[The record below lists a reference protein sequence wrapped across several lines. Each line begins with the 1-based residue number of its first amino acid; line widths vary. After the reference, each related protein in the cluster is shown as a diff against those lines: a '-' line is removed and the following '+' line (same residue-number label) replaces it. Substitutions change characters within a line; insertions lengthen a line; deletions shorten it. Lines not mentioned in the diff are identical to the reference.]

1 MILLYYLKKNKLK
14 NLFMKNIVKISTTFI
29 LFSLIFTSCSR
40 KESDAAEK
48 KPAAVKYPLCAVK
61 MQALPTTLRLPAQLN
76 PFYEVSIYPR
86 VTGYIK
92 DLPVDI
98 GSIVKQGQLLMEIEA
113 PDVEQNSLSAQ
124 ERYIKVQATYRASKD
139 NYYRLVNAAKT
150 AGAVSPNDLQ
160 LAQSQMQSDSAL
172 CNSEKAN
179 WMAMES
185 MKDYLTVKAPFDGT
199 ITQRNV
205 HPGALVTA
213 GSGNKEGMTPLLE
226 LQQISKLRLQVK
238 VPETFATQLEDSQNV
253 SFVVDALPGRTF
265 TGTISRQ
272 ANSLDDKY
280 RSEAFEIDVINSNNL
295 LMPGMY
301 AEVLLPLK
309 GHPNA
314 CIVPQSA
321 VVIST
326 ERKYVIKIQ
335 NNKAVLVDITTGNEA
350 NGMIEI
356 FGDVQAGD
364 SVMEKANDEIKQDQ
378 TIN

>member
-1 MILLYYLKKNKLK
+1 MKKIL
-14 NLFMKNIVKISTTFI
+14 NIAAPVV
-29 LFSLIFTSCSR
+29 LFSLLLTSCSR
-40 KESDAAEK
+40 KDSNATEK
-48 KPAAVKYPLCAVK
+48 KPVADNYPVFHVVMA
-61 MQALPTTLRLPAQLN
+61 ALPTTLRLPAQLN
-76 PFYEVSIYPR
+76 PFFEVSIYPR

-92 DLPVDI
+92 TLPVDI
-98 GSIVKQGQLLMEIEA
+98 GSVVKEGQLLMEMEA

-139 NYYRLVNAAKT
+139 NYARLLNTAKT

-185 MKDYLTVKAPFDGT
+185 MKDYLTVRAPFDGT

-213 GSGNKEGMTPLLE
+213 ANGGKAEMEPLLE

-238 VPETFATQLEDSQNV
+238 VPETFATQLQDNQDV
-253 SFVVDALPGRTF
+253 SFVVDALPGKTF
-265 TGTISRQ
+265 TGKISRQ

-280 RSEAFEIDVINSNNL
+280 RSETFEIDVINSDNV

-301 AEVLLPLK
+301 AEVLLPLQ
-309 GHPNA
+309 GHSNA

-321 VVIST
+321 VVTST
-326 ERKYVIKIQ
+326 ERKYVIKVED
-335 NNKAVLVDITTGNEA
+335 NKAVLVNVTTGNEDK
-350 NGMIEI
+350 GMIEI
-356 FGDVQAGD
+356 FGDVKSGD
-364 SVMEKANDEIKQDQ
+364 SVIEKANDEIKQGQ
-378 TIN
+378 VVN

>member
-1 MILLYYLKKNKLK
+1 
-14 NLFMKNIVKISTTFI
+14 MKNIFNISATVI
-29 LFSLIFTSCSR
+29 LFSLLFTSCSR
-40 KESDAAEK
+40 KENNTSEK
-48 KPAAVKYPLCAVK
+48 KSDELTYSFYTVKT
-61 MQALPTTLRLPAQLN
+61 QAIATTLRLPAQLN

-92 DLPVDI
+92 TLPVDI
-98 GSIVKQGQLLMEIEA
+98 GSVVKEGQLLMEMEA
-113 PDVEQNSLSAQ
+113 PEVEQNSVAAQ

-139 NYYRLVNAAKT
+139 NYYRLLNTAKT

-205 HPGALVTA
+205 HPGALVTT
-213 GSGNKEGMTPLLE
+213 GNKTDMIPLLE

-238 VPETFATQLEDSQNV
+238 VPETFATQLEDAQSV
-253 SFVVDALPGRTF
+253 PFVVDALPGKTF
-265 TGTISRQ
+265 AGTISRQ

-280 RSEAFEIDVINSNNL
+280 RSEAFEIDVNNTDNL

-309 GHPNA
+309 GHSNA
-314 CIVPQSA
+314 CIVPQTA

-326 ERKYVIKIQ
+326 EKKYVIKVQ
-335 NNKAVLVDITTGNEA
+335 NNKAVLVEVTTGNEDK
-350 NGMIEI
+350 GMIEI
-356 FGDVQAGD
+356 FGDIKAGD
-364 SVMEKANDEIKQDQ
+364 SVIEKANDEIKQDQ
-378 TIN
+378 AIN

>member
-1 MILLYYLKKNKLK
+1 MKKIFYIPAFLV
-14 NLFMKNIVKISTTFI
+14 LV
-29 LFSLIFTSCSR
+29 SLAFTSCSR
-40 KESDAAEK
+40 KESDPAEK
-48 KPAAVKYPLCAVK
+48 RSTAASYPLCAVK
-61 MQALPTTLRLPAQLN
+61 MQELGTTLRLPAQLN

-92 DLPVDI
+92 TLPVDI
-98 GSIVKQGQLLMEIEA
+98 GSVVKQGQLLMEMEA
-113 PDVEQNSLSAQ
+113 PDVEQNSISAQ

-139 NYYRLVNAAKT
+139 NYYRLLNTAKT

-160 LAQSQMQSDSAL
+160 EAQSQMQSDSAL

-185 MKDYLTVKAPFDGT
+185 MKDYLTVRAPFDGT

-213 GSGNKEGMTPLLE
+213 GNGNKMETDPLLE

-238 VPETFATQLEDSQNV
+238 VPETFATQLEDGLTV
-253 SFVVDALPGRTF
+253 SFKVDALPGKTF
-265 TGTISRQ
+265 TGAISRQ

-280 RSEAFEIDVINSNNL
+280 RSESFEIDVINSDNL

-314 CIVPQSA
+314 RVVPQSA

-326 ERKYVIKIQ
+326 EKKYVIKVQ
-335 NNKAVLVDITTGNEA
+335 NNKTELVDVTTGNEDK
-350 NGMIEI
+350 GLIEI
-356 FGDVQAGD
+356 FGNVKEGD
-364 SVMEKANDEIKQDQ
+364 SVIEKANDEIKGDQ
-378 TIN
+378 IIN

>member
-1 MILLYYLKKNKLK
+1 
-14 NLFMKNIVKISTTFI
+14 MKNIIKISATVI
-29 LFSLIFTSCSR
+29 IFSLIFASCSR
-40 KESDAAEK
+40 KGNETTETKNIVAS
-48 KPAAVKYPLCAVK
+48 YPLSVVK
-61 MQALPTTLRLPAQLN
+61 TQALATTLRLPAQLN

-92 DLPVDI
+92 TLPVDI
-98 GSIVKQGQLLMEIEA
+98 GSVVTEGQLLMEMEA
-113 PDVEQNSLSAQ
+113 PDVEQNSVAAQ

-139 NYYRLVNAAKT
+139 NYYRLLNTAKT
-150 AGAVSPNDLQ
+150 QGAVSPNDLQ

-179 WMAMES
+179 WMAMEA
-185 MKDYLTVKAPFDGT
+185 MKDYLIVRAPFDGT

-205 HPGALVTA
+205 HPGALVTV
-213 GSGNKEGMTPLLE
+213 GSKTDMTPLLE

-238 VPETFATQLEDSQNV
+238 VPETFATQLQDAQSV
-253 SFVVDALPGRTF
+253 SFVVDALPGKTF

-280 RSEAFEIDVINSNNL
+280 RSEAFEIDVLNKDNL

-301 AEVLLPLK
+301 AEVMLPLQ
-309 GHPNA
+309 GHANA
-314 CIVPQSA
+314 CVVPQTA

-326 ERKYVIKIQ
+326 ERKYVIKVEH
-335 NNKAVLVDITTGNEA
+335 NKAVLVDVTTGNEN

-356 FGDVQAGD
+356 FGDVTAGD
-364 SVMEKANDEIKQDQ
+364 SVIEKANDEIKQDQ
-378 TIN
+378 VIN

>member
-1 MILLYYLKKNKLK
+1 
-14 NLFMKNIVKISTTFI
+14 MKNIVNISLLAALVTVT
-29 LFSLIFTSCSR
+29 LASCSR
-40 KESDAAEK
+40 KEKEATETKNTVASYALSI
-48 KPAAVKYPLCAVK
+48 VKTE
-61 MQALPTTLRLPAQLN
+61 ALATTLRLPAQLN

-92 DLPVDI
+92 NLPVDI
-98 GSIVKQGQLLMEIEA
+98 GSEVKQGQLLMEMEA
-113 PDVEQNSLSAQ
+113 PDVEENSVAAQ

-139 NYYRLVNAAKT
+139 NYYRLLNAAKT
-150 AGAVSPNDLQ
+150 QGAVSPNDLQ

-179 WMAMES
+179 WLAMES

-205 HPGALVTA
+205 HPGALVTV
-213 GSGNKEGMTPLLE
+213 GSKTDMAPLLE

-238 VPETFATQLEDSQNV
+238 VPETYATQLQDGQSV
-253 SFVVDALPGRTF
+253 SFVVDALHGKTF
-265 TGTISRQ
+265 TGSISRQ

-280 RSEAFEIDVINSNNL
+280 RSEAFEIDVINKDNL

-301 AEVLLPLK
+301 AEVMLPLK

-314 CIVPQSA
+314 CVVPQTA

-326 ERKYVIKIQ
+326 ERKYVIKVVQ
-335 NNKAVLVDITTGNEA
+335 NKAVLVDVTTGNEN
-350 NGMIEI
+350 NGMIEV
-356 FGDVQAGD
+356 FGDINAGD
-364 SVMEKANDEIKQDQ
+364 SVIEKANDEIKQGQ
-378 TIN
+378 AIN

>member
-1 MILLYYLKKNKLK
+1 
-14 NLFMKNIVKISTTFI
+14 MKNIVSISATVI
-29 LFSLIFTSCSR
+29 LFSLVFTSCSR
-40 KESDAAEK
+40 KDKDTSEK
-48 KPAAVKYPLCAVK
+48 VSAVKYTLYPLK
-61 MQALPTTLRLPAQLN
+61 MQEALPTTLRLPAQLN

-92 DLPVDI
+92 TLPVDI
-98 GSIVKQGQLLMEIEA
+98 GSVVKEGQVLMEMEA

-139 NYYRLVNAAKT
+139 NYYRLLNTAKT

-179 WMAMES
+179 WMAMEAL
-185 MKDYLTVKAPFDGT
+185 KDYLIVRAPFDGT
-199 ITQRNV
+199 ITSRNV
-205 HPGALVTA
+205 HPGALVTT
-213 GSGNKEGMTPLLE
+213 GSKTDMKPLLE
-226 LQQISKLRLQVK
+226 LQQVSKLRLQVK
-238 VPETFATQLEDSQNV
+238 VPETFATQLEDAQNV
-253 SFVVDALPGRTF
+253 SFVVDALPGKTF

-280 RSEAFEIDVINSNNL
+280 RSEAFEIDVINSDNL

-309 GHPNA
+309 GHSNA
-314 CIVPQSA
+314 LIVPQSA

-326 ERKYVIKIQ
+326 ERKYVIKVQ
-335 NNKAVLVDITTGNEA
+335 GSKAVLVDVTTGNEA
-350 NGMIEI
+350 NGSIEI
-356 FGDVQAGD
+356 FGDIKPGD
-364 SVMEKANDEIKQDQ
+364 SVIEKANDEIKPDQ
-378 TIN
+378 VIN

>member
-1 MILLYYLKKNKLK
+1 MKKV
-14 NLFMKNIVKISTTFI
+14 FNISATVI
-29 LFSLIFTSCSR
+29 LFSLAFASCSSNR
-40 KESDAAEK
+40 SDPSEK
-48 KPAAVKYPLCAVK
+48 KSPGVKYSLCTVK
-61 MQALPTTLRLPAQLN
+61 MQELGTTLRLPAQLN

-92 DLPVDI
+92 TLPVDI
-98 GSIVKQGQLLMEIEA
+98 GSIVKQGQLLMEMEA

-139 NYYRLVNAAKT
+139 NYYRLLNTSKT

-160 LAQSQMQSDSAL
+160 AAQSKMQSDSAL

-185 MKDYLTVKAPFDGT
+185 MKDYLTVRAPFDGT

-205 HPGALVTA
+205 HPGALVTT
-213 GSGNKEGMTPLLE
+213 GNGNKTEMTPLLE

-238 VPETFATQLEDSQNV
+238 VPETFATQLEDGQSV
-253 SFVVDALPGRTF
+253 SFTVDALPGKTF

-314 CIVPQSA
+314 NVVPQSA
-321 VVIST
+321 LVIST
-326 ERKYVIKIQ
+326 ERKYVIRVQ
-335 NNKAVLVDITTGNEA
+335 NNKASLVDVTTGNEA

-356 FGDVQAGD
+356 FGEIKAGD
-364 SVMEKANDEIKQDQ
+364 FVIEKANDEIKQNE
-378 TIN
+378 TVN

>member
-1 MILLYYLKKNKLK
+1 MKKIVYISATVIL
-14 NLFMKNIVKISTTFI
+14 V
-29 LFSLIFTSCSR
+29 SLVFTSCSST
-40 KESDAAEK
+40 KSDPSEK
-48 KPAAVKYPLCAVK
+48 KSVVASYPLCALK
-61 MQALPTTLRLPAQLN
+61 MQALGTTLRLPAQLN

-92 DLPVDI
+92 TLPVDI
-98 GSIVKQGQLLMEIEA
+98 GSVVKQGQLLMEMEA
-113 PDVEQNSLSAQ
+113 PDVEQNSVSAQ

-139 NYYRLVNAAKT
+139 NYYRLLNTAKT

-160 LAQSQMQSDSAL
+160 VAQSQMQSDSAL

-185 MKDYLTVKAPFDGT
+185 MKDYLTVRAPFDGT

-213 GSGNKEGMTPLLE
+213 GNGNKMDMGPLLE

-238 VPETFATQLEDSQNV
+238 VPETFATQLEDGQNV
-253 SFVVDALPGRTF
+253 SFGVDALPGKTF

-280 RSEAFEIDVINSNNL
+280 RSESFEIDVINSGNL

-326 ERKYVIKIQ
+326 EKKYVIKVQ
-335 NNKAVLVDITTGNEA
+335 NNKAVIVDVTTGNEDK
-350 NGMIEI
+350 GMIEI
-356 FGDVQAGD
+356 FGDLKAGD
-364 SVMEKANDEIKQDQ
+364 SVIEKANDEIKGDQ
-378 TIN
+378 IIN

>member
-1 MILLYYLKKNKLK
+1 
-14 NLFMKNIVKISTTFI
+14 MKNIFNISATI
-29 LFSLIFTSCSR
+29 IICSLLFTACSR
-40 KESDAAEK
+40 KENNTSEK
-48 KPAAVKYPLCAVK
+48 KAEAVSYPLCAVK
-61 MQALPTTLRLPAQLN
+61 TQAIATTLRLPAQLN

-92 DLPVDI
+92 TLPVDI
-98 GSIVKQGQLLMEIEA
+98 GSVVKEGQLLMQMEA
-113 PDVEQNSLSAQ
+113 PDVEQNSVAAQ

-139 NYYRLVNAAKT
+139 NYTRLMNAAKT

-160 LAQSQMQSDSAL
+160 MAQSQMQSDSAL
-172 CNSEKAN
+172 SNSEKAN

-185 MKDYLTVKAPFDGT
+185 MKDYLTVRAPFDGT

-205 HPGALVTA
+205 HPGALVTT
-213 GSGNKEGMTPLLE
+213 GNKTDMSPLLE

-238 VPETFATQLEDSQNV
+238 VPETYATQLEDNQNI
-253 SFVVDALPGRTF
+253 SFVVDALPGKTF

-280 RSEAFEIDVINSNNL
+280 RSETFEIDITNTDHL

-314 CIVPQSA
+314 CVVPQTA
-321 VVIST
+321 VVVST
-326 ERKYVIKIQ
+326 EKKYVIKVQ
-335 NNKAVLVDITTGNEA
+335 DNKTALVDVTTGNED
-350 NGMIEI
+350 NGIVEI
-356 FGDVQAGD
+356 FGDIKAGD
-364 SVMEKANDEIKQDQ
+364 MVIEKANDEIKANQ
-378 TIN
+378 IIK

>member
-1 MILLYYLKKNKLK
+1 
-14 NLFMKNIVKISTTFI
+14 MKNIFKISATI
-29 LFSLIFTSCSR
+29 ALFSLLFASCSS
-40 KESDAAEK
+40 KEGDASEK
-48 KPAAVKYPLCAVK
+48 KQVAANYPTCTVKT
-61 MQALPTTLRLPAQLN
+61 QALPTTLRLPAQLN

-92 DLPVDI
+92 SLPVDI
-98 GSIVKQGQLLMEIEA
+98 GSVVKEGQLLMEMDA

-139 NYYRLVNAAKT
+139 NYYRLLNTAKT

-185 MKDYLTVKAPFDGT
+185 MKDYLTVRAPFDGT

-213 GSGNKEGMTPLLE
+213 ANGGKTEMEPLLE

-238 VPETFATQLEDSQNV
+238 VPETYATQLQDNQDV
-253 SFVVDALPGRTF
+253 SFVVDALPGKTF
-265 TGTISRQ
+265 TGKISRQ
-272 ANSLDDKY
+272 ANSLDDKF
-280 RSEAFEIDVINSNNL
+280 RSESFEIDVINSDKM

-301 AEVLLPLK
+301 AEVLLPLL
-309 GHPNA
+309 GHSNA

-321 VVIST
+321 VVTST
-326 ERKYVIKIQ
+326 ERKYVIKVES
-335 NNKAVLVDITTGNEA
+335 NKAVLINVTTGNEDK
-350 NGMIEI
+350 GMIEI
-356 FGDVQAGD
+356 FGDVKAGD
-364 SVMEKANDEIKQDQ
+364 SVIEKANDEIKEGQVV
-378 TIN
+378 N

>member
-1 MILLYYLKKNKLK
+1 
-14 NLFMKNIVKISTTFI
+14 MKNIVNISLLAALLTVT
-29 LFSLIFTSCSR
+29 LASCSR
-40 KESDAAEK
+40 KEKETTETKNTVASYALST
-48 KPAAVKYPLCAVK
+48 VKTE
-61 MQALPTTLRLPAQLN
+61 ALATTLRLPAQLN

-92 DLPVDI
+92 NLPVDI
-98 GSIVKQGQLLMEIEA
+98 GSEVKQGQLLMEMEA
-113 PDVEQNSLSAQ
+113 PDVEENSVAAQ

-139 NYYRLVNAAKT
+139 NYYRLLNAAKT
-150 AGAVSPNDLQ
+150 QGAVSPNDLQ

-205 HPGALVTA
+205 HPGALVTV
-213 GSGNKEGMTPLLE
+213 GSKTDMAPLLE

-238 VPETFATQLEDSQNV
+238 VPETYATQLQDGQSV
-253 SFVVDALPGRTF
+253 SFVVDALPGKTF
-265 TGTISRQ
+265 TGSISRQ

-280 RSEAFEIDVINSNNL
+280 RSEAFEIDVINKDNL

-301 AEVLLPLK
+301 AEVMLPLK

-314 CIVPQSA
+314 CVVPQTA

-326 ERKYVIKIQ
+326 ERKYVIKVVQ
-335 NNKAVLVDITTGNEA
+335 NKAVLVDVTTGNEN
-350 NGMIEI
+350 NGMIEV
-356 FGDVQAGD
+356 FGDINAGD
-364 SVMEKANDEIKQDQ
+364 SVIEKANDEIKQGQ
-378 TIN
+378 AIN

>member
-1 MILLYYLKKNKLK
+1 MKKILY
-14 NLFMKNIVKISTTFI
+14 VSAPVI
-29 LFSLIFTSCSR
+29 LFSFLLVSCSS
-40 KESDAAEK
+40 KKDDLSEK
-48 KPAAVKYPLCAVK
+48 KSVDARYPLYTVK
-61 MQALPTTLRLPAQLN
+61 MQEALPTTLRLPAQLN

-92 DLPVDI
+92 TIPVDI
-98 GSIVKQGQLLMEIEA
+98 GSVVKEGQLLMEMEA
-113 PDVEQNSLSAQ
+113 PDVEQNSLAAK

-139 NYYRLVNAAKT
+139 NYYRLLTTAKT
-150 AGAVSPNDLQ
+150 PGTVSPNNLQ
-160 LAQSQMQSDSAL
+160 EAQSQMQSDSAL

-185 MKDYLTVKAPFDGT
+185 MKDYLTVRAPFDGT

-205 HPGALVTA
+205 HPGALVTT
-213 GSGNKEGMTPLLE
+213 GNGNKIEMEPLLE

-238 VPETFATQLEDSQNV
+238 VPETFATQLEDAQSV
-253 SFVVDALPGRTF
+253 PFMVDALPGKTF
-265 TGTISRQ
+265 SGTISRQ

-314 CIVPQSA
+314 FIIPQSA
-321 VVIST
+321 LVIST
-326 ERKYVIKIQ
+326 ERKYVIKVR
-335 NNKAVLVDITTGNEA
+335 NNKAILVDVTTGNEDK
-350 NGMIEI
+350 GMVEI
-356 FGDVQAGD
+356 FGDIKAGD
-364 SVMEKANDEIKQDQ
+364 SLIEKANDEIKQDQ
-378 TIN
+378 IIN

>member
-1 MILLYYLKKNKLK
+1 
-14 NLFMKNIVKISTTFI
+14 MKNIVYISAIVI
-29 LFSLIFTSCSR
+29 LSSLVFTSCSR
-40 KESDAAEK
+40 TDGSPTEK
-48 KPAAVKYPLCAVK
+48 KSAVVKYPLCSVK
-61 MQALPTTLRLPAQLN
+61 MQEIGTTLRLPAELN

-92 DLPVDI
+92 TLPVDI
-98 GSIVKQGQLLMEIEA
+98 GSVVKQGQLLMKMEA
-113 PDVEQNSLSAQ
+113 PDVEQNSVAAQ
-124 ERYIKVQATYRASKD
+124 ERYIKVQATYRASRD
-139 NYYRLVNAAKT
+139 NYYRLLNTAKT
-150 AGAVSPNDLQ
+150 PGAVSPNDLQ

-185 MKDYLTVKAPFDGT
+185 LKDYLTVKAPFDGT
-199 ITQRNV
+199 ITLRNV

-213 GSGNKEGMTPLLE
+213 GNGNKIEMEPLLE

-238 VPETFATQLEDSQNV
+238 VPETFATQLEDSQRV
-253 SFVVDALPGRTF
+253 SFEVDALPGKTF

-280 RSEAFEIDVINSNNL
+280 RSEAFEIDVINKGNL

-301 AEVLLPLK
+301 AEVSLPLK

-314 CIVPQSA
+314 LVVPQSA

-326 ERKYVIKIQ
+326 ERKYVIKVQ
-335 NNKAVLVDITTGNEA
+335 NNRAALVDVTTGNEN
-350 NGMIEI
+350 NGMVEI
-356 FGDVQAGD
+356 FGDIKEGD
-364 SVMEKANDEIKQDQ
+364 SVITKANDEIKQDQ
-378 TIN
+378 IVE

>member
-1 MILLYYLKKNKLK
+1 
-14 NLFMKNIVKISTTFI
+14 MKNILNISAVI
-29 LFSLIFTSCSR
+29 IMFSLLLASCSR
-40 KESDAAEK
+40 KENNTSEKKSDAVTYHLY
-48 KPAAVKYPLCAVK
+48 AVKT
-61 MQALPTTLRLPAQLN
+61 QAIATTLRLPAQLN

-92 DLPVDI
+92 TLPVDI
-98 GSIVKQGQLLMEIEA
+98 GSVVKEGQLLMEMEA
-113 PDVEQNSLSAQ
+113 PDVEQNSVAAQ

-139 NYYRLVNAAKT
+139 NYYRLLNTAKT

-185 MKDYLTVKAPFDGT
+185 MKDYLTVRAPFDGT

-205 HPGALVTA
+205 HPGALVTT
-213 GSGNKEGMTPLLE
+213 GNKTDMTPLLE

-238 VPETFATQLEDSQNV
+238 VPETYATQLEDNQSI
-253 SFVVDALPGRTF
+253 SFVVDALPGKTF

-280 RSEAFEIDVINSNNL
+280 RSEAFEIDVNNTSNV

-301 AEVLLPLK
+301 AEIMLPLK

-314 CIVPQSA
+314 CIVPQTA

-326 ERKYVIKIQ
+326 EKKYVIKVQ
-335 NNKAVLVDITTGNEA
+335 DNKTALVDVTTGNED
-350 NGMIEI
+350 NGMIEV
-356 FGDVQAGD
+356 FGGIKEGD
-364 SVMEKANDEIKQDQ
+364 SVIEKANDEIKPEQV
-378 TIN
+378 IN